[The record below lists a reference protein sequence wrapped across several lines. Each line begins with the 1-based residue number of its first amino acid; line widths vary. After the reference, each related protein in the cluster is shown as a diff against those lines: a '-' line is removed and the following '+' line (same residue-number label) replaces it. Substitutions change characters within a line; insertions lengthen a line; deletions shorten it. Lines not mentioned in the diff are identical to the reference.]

1 MVSAY
6 SDMNQPLDML
16 VDGTCRTSTSFLSH
30 GTSKSSMFSDF
41 DCKPSIF
48 GYHLRKPP
56 HEVSRVYIQKTTKNN
71 EQWNVIN
78 IKKLVN
84 SESCFVNNE
93 HQNMSLKTQN
103 NELLDSFTHPKP
115 SSSTPSRSCSQKS
128 TYWLYMFWPLHRSF
142 CCSCFRLVEI
152 PVMLKSISSKGCHPL
167 QIAQNEDPRE
177 QSPARTN
184 RTKTD
189 WTSGT
194 DEHVIVSLGD
204 SIVAGWKTHHI

>member
-16 VDGTCRTSTSFLSH
+16 VGTCRTSTGFVMVPPSNPCFQISINHPCL
-30 GTSKSSMFSDF
+30 GT
-41 DCKPSIF
+41 IY
-48 GYHLRKPP
+48 GNP
-56 HEVSRVYIQKTTKNN
+56 HMAWSLQKTTMKN
-71 EQWNVIN
+71 ELWNVVNIN
-78 IKKLVN
+78 KLVN

-93 HQNMSLKTQN
+93 HQNMSFQKTQK

-128 TYWLYMFWPLHRSF
+128 TYWLYIVWPLHRSF

-184 RTKTD
+184 RTTTD

-194 DEHVIVSLGD
+194 DEHVIVSLGY

>member
-1 MVSAY
+1 MAWS
-6 SDMNQPLDML
+6 L
-16 VDGTCRTSTSFLSH
+16 
-30 GTSKSSMFSDF
+30 
-41 DCKPSIF
+41 
-48 GYHLRKPP
+48 
-56 HEVSRVYIQKTTKNN
+56 QKTAMKN
-71 EQWNVIN
+71 ELWNVVNIN
-78 IKKLVN
+78 KIVN

-93 HQNMSLKTQN
+93 HQNMSFQKTQK
-103 NELLDSFTHPKP
+103 NELLDSFTQPKP

-128 TYWLYMFWPLHRSF
+128 TYWLYIFWPLHRRF

-194 DEHVIVSLGD
+194 DEHVIVSLGY
-204 SIVAGWKTHHI
+204 SIVGWKTHFFLMILPAKLHVKVPRCFYDFSILAPMLIYRRYGDTGYAELPEGSYW